1 MFPERD
7 LVAPDDP
14 ADEDGREGVKS
25 HEGGVDGP
33 FALDDT
39 GVQDGESGHGLQP
52 DEGGR
57 GHLPGIVALVE
68 PVWLRCHGDGA
79 IEG

>member
-1 MFPERD
+1 MFSEGD
-7 LVAPDDP
+7 FIAPYDP
-14 ADEDGREGVKS
+14 ADENGAEGIKG

-39 GVQDGESGHGLQP
+39 CVQDHESWHRLQA
-52 DEGGR
+52 DEGGS

-68 PVWLRCHGDGA
+68 PCWLSGHGVRLA
-79 IEG
+79 